1 LKGAFSNFALRGES
15 RKQES
20 FEESFVVDL
29 SSLYAF
35 MFKFGAA
42 RAKAM

>member
-1 LKGAFSNFALRGES
+1 LKGAFSTFALRGES
-15 RKQES
+15 GKRES
-20 FEESFVVDL
+20 FEESFVVDWC
-29 SSLYAF
+29 SLYAF